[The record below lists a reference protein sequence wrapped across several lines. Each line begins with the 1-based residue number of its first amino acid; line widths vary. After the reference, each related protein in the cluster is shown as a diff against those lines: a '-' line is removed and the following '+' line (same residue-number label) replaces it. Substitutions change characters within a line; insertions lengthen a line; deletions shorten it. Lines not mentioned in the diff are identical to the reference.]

1 MCKASSVQIVHCLK
15 HLFEKVPAQV
25 LRKITRVHDVSKK
38 LPAKNKLLYDIR
50 HILFCTICFNQ
61 LPVCKEAIVFYDILV
76 IAFKSILNFLI
87 CKFQLILGVL
97 RIVMI
102 KYFDC
107 KLFALRICSKFD
119 FCAEPS
125 T

>member
-15 HLFEKVPAQV
+15 HLFEEVPTQV
-25 LRKITRVHDVSKK
+25 LRKITRIHDVSIQ
-38 LPAKNKLLYDIR
+38 LPSQNKLLYNVR
-50 HILFCTICFNQ
+50 HILFCTISFDQ
-61 LPVCKEAIVFYDILV
+61 FSVCKEAIVFYDILV
-76 IAFKSILNFLI
+76 ITLKSILNFLL
-87 CKFQLILGVL
+87 CKFQLILSVL
-97 RIVMI
+97 WVVMI

-119 FCAEPS
+119 FCAEPC